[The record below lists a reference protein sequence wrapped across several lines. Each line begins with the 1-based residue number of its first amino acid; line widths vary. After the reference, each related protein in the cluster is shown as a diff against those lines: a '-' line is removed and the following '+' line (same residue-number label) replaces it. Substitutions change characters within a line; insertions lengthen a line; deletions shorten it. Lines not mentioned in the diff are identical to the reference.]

1 MNKKIENKLIKQAGV
16 QYVAKRKDVKK
27 YADSEVYN
35 SAMFQ
40 RRVLTL
46 LGRKS
51 SMNVNASKKPN
62 KIALVLS
69 EIRFLLE
76 KVNQIKNIRLTPRYW
91 LCVTHHET

>member
-1 MNKKIENKLIKQAGV
+1 
-16 QYVAKRKDVKK
+16 
-27 YADSEVYN
+27 
-35 SAMFQ
+35 MFQ
-40 RRVLTL
+40 LRRVLTL

-51 SMNVNASKKPN
+51 SMNVNVSKKP

-76 KVNQIKNIRLTPRYW
+76 KVNQIKNIRLTPLYL

>member
-16 QYVAKRKDVKK
+16 QYFAKGKDVKK

-35 SAMFQ
+35 YAMFQ

-51 SMNVNASKKPN
+51 SMNVNASKKP

-76 KVNQIKNIRLTPRYW
+76 KVNQIKNIRLTPLYKNTDS
-91 LCVTHHET
+91 V